1 MLITMKKLKFFLTLI
16 EVLGSA
22 LALKLFHAVYM
33 KAISPLIKIKNWR
46 NNFSHWK
53 AF

>member
-1 MLITMKKLKFFLTLI
+1 MLIVMKKIKFFLTLI
-16 EVLGSA
+16 EVLVSA
-22 LALKLFHAVYM
+22 LALKLLHAVYM
-33 KAISPLIKIKNWR
+33 KAISPLIRIKNWR